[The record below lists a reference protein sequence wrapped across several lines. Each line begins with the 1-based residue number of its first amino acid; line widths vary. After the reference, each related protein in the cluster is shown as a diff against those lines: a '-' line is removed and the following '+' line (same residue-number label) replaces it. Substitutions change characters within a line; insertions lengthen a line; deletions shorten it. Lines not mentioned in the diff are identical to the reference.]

1 MHTNISASG
10 SILSAR
16 KPPRSRHSVYSWSV
30 PLVVVHGEPGR
41 RRVNLMPAAEIA
53 AELVNAITADLGERV
68 GGEIILRVNGF
79 GGTPLSEL
87 YLMYDAVRKR
97 LEAAGSVVVR
107 SLVGNY
113 VTSLDMAGCSVTVSV
128 LDEETKRLWDAPVHA
143 AALRW
148 GV

>member
-1 MHTNISASG
+1 MHTNISAPG
-10 SILSAR
+10 SILSAS
-16 KPPRSRHSVYSWSV
+16 KPPRSRHSVYSWCV
-30 PLVVVHGEPGR
+30 PLIAVHGDPGR
-41 RRVNLMPAAEIA
+41 RRVKLMPAAEIA

-68 GGEIILRVNGF
+68 GGEIILRVSF

-113 VTSLDMAGCSVTVSV
+113 VTSLDISG
-128 LDEETKRLWDAPVHA
+128 L
-143 AALRW
+143 ALGRV
-148 GV
+148 GLSGGRDRERRALPL